1 MKYKS
6 ILCLNGDLP
15 EKAFFKNFP
24 HLPIVAADGAANK
37 LNKMGINFLVAIGDM
52 DSINP
57 DLQVQKIYHAD
68 QDLCDFEKSLNY
80 LESKNLLPSIILGMN
95 GGEFDHVLN
104 NTSVFMMNEHENIFY
119 APPLYGAKLNKHLNN
134 IHLPVNTKVSIVG
147 MPNAVI
153 TTHGLKWN
161 LDKHQLKFP
170 GFNSCLNI
178 STSSN
183 LQVQLLD
190 GDAIFMAHSF
200 FEKL

>member
-15 EKAFFKNFP
+15 EKAFFESFS
-24 HLPIVAADGAANK
+24 HLPIIAADGAANK
-37 LNKMGINFLVAIGDM
+37 LNKIGVNFLVAIGDM

-68 QDLCDFEKSLNY
+68 QNLCDFEKALNY
-80 LESKNLLPSIILGMN
+80 LESLNFLPSIILGMN

-104 NTSVFMMNEHENIFY
+104 NTSVFMMNKYENIFY
-119 APPLYGAKLNKHLNN
+119 AAPLYGVKLNKDLNN
-134 IHLPVNTKVSIVG
+134 IHLPVNTKVSIIG

-153 TTHGLKWN
+153 TTQGLKWN
-161 LDKHQLKFP
+161 LHKHQLSFP

-178 STSSN
+178 STSNN
-183 LQVQLLD
+183 LQVQLFD